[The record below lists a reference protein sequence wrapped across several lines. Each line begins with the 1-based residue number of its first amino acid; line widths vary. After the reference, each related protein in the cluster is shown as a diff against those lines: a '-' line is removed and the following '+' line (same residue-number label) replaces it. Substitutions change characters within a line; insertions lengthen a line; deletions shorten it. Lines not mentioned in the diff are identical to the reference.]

1 MTTMTVIVLGLVTV
15 VVLLGVVTA
24 VVAASRRSRTRQPVR
39 TPPAAPGES
48 PARDLAS
55 DPDYFDPRTI
65 KVGDTVYVEAARYR
79 AVGAVHCAVQGEQW
93 TDYLLDEGAR
103 RYDNWLSVAERP
115 GPGGEPSHLEV
126 LLWTDVPTQGMVPA
140 KHMLIVDGVE
150 FSPIER
156 GTAAFRSEGRTG
168 LPERGLL
175 DFADYRASDGRLLSF
190 QRVQGG
196 QWEAAYAR
204 PLTPGS
210 VRAERLP

>member
-1 MTTMTVIVLGLVTV
+1 MTTATVTV
-15 VVLLGVVTA
+15 VSLAAAVVLGVLA
-24 VVAASRRSRTRQPVR
+24 VALRTRAGRRARARAASE
-39 TPPAAPGES
+39 GGLS
-48 PARDLAS
+48 PADPEADS
-55 DPDYFDPRTI
+55 DFFDPRTI
-65 KVGDTVYVEAARYR
+65 RVGDTVYVEAARFR
-79 AVGAVHCAVQGEQW
+79 AVGAVHCAMQGERW

-103 RYDNWLSVAERP
+103 RRNWLSVEERP
-115 GPGGEPSHLEV
+115 GPQGEPLHLEV

-156 GTAAFRSEGRTG
+156 GTAAFRSEGTTG

-175 DFADYRASDGRLLSF
+175 DFADYRAGDGRLLSF

-196 QWEAAYAR
+196 QWEASYAR

-210 VRAERLP
+210 VRVDRLP

>member
-1 MTTMTVIVLGLVTV
+1 MTTTIVIVLSLATI
-15 VVLLGVVTA
+15 VVLLGA
-24 VVAASRRSRTRQPVR
+24 FAATRQNRTRQPV
-39 TPPAAPGES
+39 TSPPGAPAGSPPGDPAA
-48 PARDLAS
+48 

-79 AVGAVHCAVQGEQW
+79 AIGALHCSMQGEQW
-93 TDYLLDEGAR
+93 TEYLLDEGAR
-103 RYDNWLSVAERP
+103 RYNWLSVEERADQDG
-115 GPGGEPSHLEV
+115 GPLRLEV

-156 GTAAFRSEGRTG
+156 GTAAFRSEGVTG

-175 DFADYRASDGRLLSF
+175 DFADYRAADGRVLSF

-196 QWEAAYAR
+196 QWEASYAR
-204 PLTPGS
+204 ALTPGS
-210 VRAERLP
+210 IRVDRLP

>member
-1 MTTMTVIVLGLVTV
+1 MTTAIVFVIALATVAVVLGAYMI
-15 VVLLGVVTA
+15 GG
-24 VVAASRRSRTRQPVR
+24 RRSRVPRPVPR
-39 TPPAAPGES
+39 PPGEE
-48 PARDLAS
+48 PQGRAAAD
-55 DPDYFDPRTI
+55 DPGYFDPRGI

-79 AVGAVHCAVQGEQW
+79 AVGALYCSVQGDQW
-93 TDYLLDEGAR
+93 TDYLLDDDGR
-103 RYDNWLSVAERP
+103 SYNWLSVEERQAEGQPR
-115 GPGGEPSHLEV
+115 HLEV

-150 FSPIER
+150 FEPYER

-175 DFADYRASDGRLLSF
+175 DYADYRAADGRLLSF

-196 QWEAAYAR
+196 QWESAYAR

-210 VRAERLP
+210 IRVERLP